1 MGCWCCLAWDWLP
14 FRQVA
19 GWASINGWNRACDI
33 RHRPVTQR
41 AYYTGSYRIGRVKI
55 MVAIRRGILTG
66 LFAGLVLAMLDV
78 VVNGAP
84 GNGLQEVLR
93 WFGITFADAGLARV
107 AGFALVIALGG
118 VFGILFGLIFNRLNR
133 QAVSIARA
141 IPLGLLLG
149 FAWWLL
155 LSQML
160 CNVANHISPFS
171 FTFTGTLLTL
181 PLNLVFGIVLG
192 TAYYQFQAKSET
204 S

>member
-1 MGCWCCLAWDWLP
+1 MAT
-14 FRQVA
+14 V
-19 GWASINGWNRACDI
+19 
-33 RHRPVTQR
+33 
-41 AYYTGSYRIGRVKI
+41 
-55 MVAIRRGILTG
+55 RRGLLTG

-78 VVNGAP
+78 VVDGAP

-93 WFGITFADAGLARV
+93 WFGVTFANAGLARL

-118 VFGILFGLIFNRLNR
+118 VFGILFGLIFSRINR
-133 QAVSIARA
+133 QAVSIGRA

-160 CNVANHISPFS
+160 CNMAHHMSPFS

-181 PLNLVFGIVLG
+181 PLNLVFGVVLG
-192 TAYYQFQAKSET
+192 TAYYQWQAKSET
-204 S
+204 VPS

>member
-1 MGCWCCLAWDWLP
+1 M
-14 FRQVA
+14 
-19 GWASINGWNRACDI
+19 
-33 RHRPVTQR
+33 
-41 AYYTGSYRIGRVKI
+41 
-55 MVAIRRGILTG
+55 MVAIRRGLLTG

-93 WFGITFADAGLARV
+93 WFGVTFANAGLARL

-118 VFGILFGLIFNRLNR
+118 VFGILFGLILSRINT
-133 QAVSIARA
+133 QAVSIGRA

-160 CNVANHISPFS
+160 CNMAHHMSPFS
-171 FTFTGTLLTL
+171 FTLTNTLLTL
-181 PLNLVFGIVLG
+181 PLNLVFGVVLG
-192 TAYYQFQAKSET
+192 TAYYQFQAKS
-204 S
+204 